1 MLEVV
6 LSRHCQ
12 NFFTNTVADPGFRI
26 LPIFTRNCMKKM
38 DLGASS
44 SDPPIECVEYVS
56 QATAT
61 RQGKTPL
68 KLINRQIDLS
78 VFMIPIVS
86 CSYNIVQGLSIILWK
101 EFTKSEKLIWYQILN
116 QQSNLARFPSST
128 CDSASS

>member
-1 MLEVV
+1 ME
-6 LSRHCQ
+6 
-12 NFFTNTVADPGFRI
+12 
-26 LPIFTRNCMKKM
+26 KM

-44 SDPPIECVEYVS
+44 SDPSIECVEYVS
-56 QATAT
+56 RATAT